1 MHSTRRDVIKLIVLM
16 ARDAIN
22 GFNIVVSLRRRVL
35 NYFYI
40 IIYIISG
47 RIFLCNYVD
56 FRFIKTSNTYLHP
69 IFILKVDILDKSF
82 IKVLHTKKDK
92 CDCKSFFRKEGFSFS
107 IKHLRLHARFRLCI
121 DEAK

>member
-56 FRFIKTSNTYLHP
+56 FRFIKTSNTYP
-69 IFILKVDILDKSF
+69 IFILKVDKSF
-82 IKVLHTKKDK
+82 IKVLHTKKNK